1 MDVSKFIEDENLNM
15 KSPMEGYLI
24 TYSQLCDLLE
34 RYHQIKINGV
44 LDEMIEYIE
53 ETDQQIEWEWG
64 SCRSLQEV
72 KDDNDMP
79 DIYYKLIALK
89 NGG

>member
-1 MDVSKFIEDENLNM
+1 MSKKQKQKESNNNGL
-15 KSPMEGYLI
+15 Y
-24 TYSQLCDLLE
+24 TLLPT
-34 RYHQIKINGV
+34 V
-44 LDEMIEYIE
+44 LDEMIKYIE

-72 KDDNDMP
+72 KDANDMP
-79 DIYYKLIALK
+79 DIYYKLMALK